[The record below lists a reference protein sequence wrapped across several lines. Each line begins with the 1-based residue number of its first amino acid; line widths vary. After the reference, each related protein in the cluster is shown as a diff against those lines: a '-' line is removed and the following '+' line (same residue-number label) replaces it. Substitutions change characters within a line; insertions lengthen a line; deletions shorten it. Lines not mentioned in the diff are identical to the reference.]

1 MHPGRFW
8 CLHMWS
14 FTFCPA
20 LSLLSRGFLQFTA
33 LSRQMFLIF
42 MEFSKDHDSIAAAG
56 LVTRSSSSAVTL
68 LVTDPGQTPRV
79 QNGSELGAAHP
90 ARRLLC
96 PGLCP
101 RTAMALLHGGAA
113 PGCVCVLWALSLSC
127 LCIPGQGR
135 HTELHLS
142 WQRAAQPNP
151 AGAGEEP
158 KADCSCGVA
167 QAGMCLPGH
176 LEGPCDLPGGSSK
189 TPQRDLSW
197 LMCTQRQG
205 SISFSSPKT
214 QHTRGLCAHK
224 DSTAFSSNTGTL

>member
-1 MHPGRFW
+1 
-8 CLHMWS
+8 
-14 FTFCPA
+14 
-20 LSLLSRGFLQFTA
+20 
-33 LSRQMFLIF
+33 

-101 RTAMALLHGGAA
+101 STAMALLHGGAA
-113 PGCVCVLWALSLSC
+113 PGCVCELWALSLSC
-127 LCIPGQGR
+127 LCVPGQGR

-142 WQRAAQPNP
+142 CREQPSQTLLGQEGSLRQN
-151 AGAGEEP
+151 
-158 KADCSCGVA
+158 CSCGVA
-167 QAGMCLPGH
+167 QAGLCLPGH

-189 TPQRDLSW
+189 TPQRDLFW
-197 LMCTQRQG
+197 MMCTQRQG

-214 QHTRGLCAHK
+214 QHTRGVCAHK